1 MLKCMIYVCKSKC
14 MFKSE
19 LWIFTEKIGNT
30 LHGLDKFHLGIFAV
44 KKVSESCPI
53 NNFQVNRALVTPET
67 YISCL
72 SLSFRILPPF
82 HHLPTHIGR
91 GGGIG
96 PPRIGH
102 VFSKNLDKNRSSVAA
117 YMAHR
122 GDSFIFRTM
131 ILRAYR

>member
-1 MLKCMIYVCKSKC
+1 MIYVCKSKC

-67 YISCL
+67 YISCQ

-91 GGGIG
+91 GGGTGGGG
-96 PPRIGH
+96 PGGPGPLE
-102 VFSKNLDKNRSSVAA
+102 LDMYLVK
-117 YMAHR
+117 
-122 GDSFIFRTM
+122 I
-131 ILRAYR
+131 